1 MFNVLLASQWL
12 ANRSGRL
19 SPLAMASQDP
29 WGERPNEKPSDKP
42 SSNSSDGPP
51 DLDEL
56 FSKLIKRKPNSGKNN
71 KGGDSNG
78 GMPSL
83 PPVSAKMVILI
94 IAAAIVAWLAT
105 GIYTVQEREN
115 GVETVLGRYTDMT
128 KAGLNWNW
136 PAPVGSVEKVDVTS
150 ISTMRVGEFKTQK
163 GSISTSSQRNGQM
176 LTSDENIVEI
186 GAAVQYRI
194 GNAKNFLFQAEQ
206 PVDILED
213 IVISAIREV
222 VGANSVD
229 EILRDRR
236 NEWPQQAKNI
246 IIDTLKQY
254 DLGFEIVAFE
264 LQDARA
270 PAEVQ
275 DAFEDAV
282 RAREDE
288 ERLRLQAE
296 AFARERLPVAR
307 GRAAEMVE
315 QAQAYQ
321 VNILADANAAVSRF
335 DDLLSAYQL
344 DKEVMRQRLYLDTMI
359 DVYANTPKVLLDAG
373 DSQPIINLGNLQ
385 SGYDPA
391 LRAVASERS
400 SEQQTQSDSN
410 FDSGMR
416 RVAPEPVLP
425 SHSNSTSHDGSD
437 NAHSRSDLRSRARP
451 TRN

>member
-29 WGERPNEKPSDKP
+29 WGERPENGKPSDKP
-42 SSNSSDGPP
+42 KASGSDGPP

-56 FSKLIKRKPNSGKNN
+56 FAKLIKRKPNSGGN
-71 KGGDSNG
+71 KGGNSNG

-83 PPVSAKMVILI
+83 PPVSAKMVVLI
-94 IAAAIVAWLAT
+94 IAAAVVAWLAT

-115 GVETVLGRYTDMT
+115 GVETVLGRYTDTT

-136 PAPVGSVEKVDVTS
+136 PMPIGSVEKVDVTS

-254 DLGFEIVAFE
+254 DLGFEIIAFE

-335 DDLLSAYQL
+335 DNLLSAYEL
-344 DKEVMRQRLYLDTMI
+344 DREVMRQRLYLDTMI
-359 DVYANTPKVLLDAG
+359 DVYSNTPKVLLDAG

-385 SGYDPA
+385 NGNDPA
-391 LRAVASERS
+391 LKAVASDRS

-416 RVAPEPVLP
+416 SAAPEA
-425 SHSNSTSHDGSD
+425 SSSTRSSSNG
-437 NAHSRSDLRSRARP
+437 NASNDLRSRARP